1 MSRVEVHVQIGQWPS
16 SNDIRMCLELDPIRR
31 EALSPLDF
39 PVHSSG
45 IFSTPSHVVRTVMHT
60 REGVARE
67 ITAAIMDALG
77 KRDTHDGYPKDTPA

>member
-1 MSRVEVHVQIGQWPS
+1 MSRIEVHVQIGNWPS
-16 SNDIRMCLELDPIRR
+16 DKDIRMCLDLDPIQR

-39 PVHSSG
+39 AVNSPGFMV
-45 IFSTPSHVVRTVMHT
+45 TPMHVVRTVMQT

-77 KRDTHDGYPKDTPA
+77 KRDTHDGYPKDEA